1 MKKYGFEYNSNSY
14 ENVIIKQRQFAKQA
28 KIKRLQE
35 PAIQIEEIY
44 LEATQVV
51 SFVVD
56 TIRAIARKLS
66 ALQDALGITD
76 TIESE
81 QVTGLLGTTRVL
93 TKLL

>member
-1 MKKYGFEYNSNSY
+1 MKKYGFECNGY

-44 LEATQVV
+44 LEATKVV
-51 SFVVD
+51 SFVVGA
-56 TIRAIARKLS
+56 IRAIARKLS

-76 TIESE
+76 SIESE
-81 QVTGLLGTTRVL
+81 QVTALLGTTRVP